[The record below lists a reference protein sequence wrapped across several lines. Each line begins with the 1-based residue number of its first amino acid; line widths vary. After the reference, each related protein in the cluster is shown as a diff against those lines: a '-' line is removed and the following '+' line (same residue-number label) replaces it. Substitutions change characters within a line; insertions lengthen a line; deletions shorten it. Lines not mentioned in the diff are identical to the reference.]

1 MVRKKLIKNISVL
14 LIMVAGIYSC
24 EKSGSKNI
32 DTNKQVSTENIDIF
46 LNDWHKAASKANYSD
61 YFSKMDSISVFI
73 GTDATENWSKN
84 QFQKF
89 SKPYFDDGKAWDFKT
104 LERHIYTSKSGDFI
118 WFDELL
124 DTWMGV
130 CRGSGVI
137 EMVDEKLKIKHYVLS
152 LTVPNDVIDE
162 VIKINSNVLPQRLNK
177 LMPIH

>member
-1 MVRKKLIKNISVL
+1 MVIKKLIKNISVL

-137 EMVDEKLKIKHYVLS
+137 ILENNRLKIKHYVLS
-152 LTVPNDVIDE
+152 VTIPNEAIDDVIHLKKE
-162 VIKINSNVLPQRLNK
+162 KETIFFKKFN
-177 LMPIH
+177 